1 MTDKIYAAVIAELEK
16 RRREGIY
23 KYGLSMEREDLTVSE
38 WVQHAKEEA
47 LDFAVY
53 LQKILTM
60 LNRLEEA
67 KKTDAEMPKKTNAEM
82 AAEFRATFECKDD
95 PVLAW
100 GLIAEEVSEFFSAD
114 TDVDELKE
122 LTDLLYVA
130 YQYAEVKGWDLDEAY
145 RRVHRSNMSK
155 VGKDGRAF
163 YREDGKVLKGPN
175 YRPPDLRDLV
185 DAE

>member
-1 MTDKIYAAVIAELEK
+1 VADKIYAAVIAELKK
-16 RRREGIY
+16 RRREGLY
-23 KYGLSMEREDLTVSE
+23 KYGLSMEREDLTMSE

-60 LNRLEEA
+60 LDA
-67 KKTDAEMPKKTNAEM
+67 PKTAKKTNAEM
-82 AAEFRATFECKDD
+82 AAEFRMIFQCEDD
-95 PVLAW
+95 PLLAEL
-100 GLIAEEVSEFFSAD
+100 LIAEEFSEFIGAD
-114 TDVDELKE
+114 GDVDKLKE

-163 YREDGKVLKGPN
+163 YREDGKVLKGPD

>member
-16 RRREGIY
+16 RRHEGLY

-60 LNRLEEA
+60 LDA
-67 KKTDAEMPKKTNAEM
+67 PKTAKKTNAEM
-82 AAEFRATFECKDD
+82 AAEFRMIFQCEDD
-95 PVLAW
+95 PLLAEL
-100 GLIAEEVSEFFSAD
+100 LIAEEANEFFEAD
-114 TDVDELKE
+114 ENIDKLKE

-155 VGKDGRAF
+155 VGKDGRAL
-163 YREDGKVLKGPN
+163 YREDGKVLKGPH
-175 YRPPDLRDLV
+175 YLPPDLRDLV
-185 DAE
+185 NAE

>member
-16 RRREGIY
+16 RRLEGIN

-60 LNRLEEA
+60 L
-67 KKTDAEMPKKTNAEM
+67 DAPKAAKKTNAEM

-95 PVLAW
+95 PLLAEL
-100 GLIAEEVSEFFSAD
+100 LIAEEFSEFIGAD
-114 TDVDELKE
+114 GDVDKLKE

-145 RRVHRSNMSK
+145 RRVHRSNLSK
-155 VGKDGRAF
+155 VGKDGRAL

-175 YRPPDLRDLV
+175 YQPPDLRDLV
-185 DAE
+185 NVE